1 MSEDTICGLILA
13 IFFGGMVLSVHI
25 FGIIICI
32 ASHIFTK
39 KHKKCYEL
47 IDNHNKEMV
56 KCNHYW
62 ADNIIPLEKQIDKL
76 EMQKKYATLDKIKTI
91 EQEQEKLKERLGY
104 HRELLEA
111 MAKTTREKCE
121 QLKKEIYDYMKNYKF
136 FKKYVEE
143 MNFIYKEEL

>member
-1 MSEDTICGLILA
+1 MSEDKICGLILA
-13 IFFGGMVLSVHI
+13 IVIGGFILSVHI
-25 FGIIICI
+25 YGIIICI

-47 IDNHNKEMV
+47 IDNYNKEMV

-62 ADNIIPLEKQIDKL
+62 ADNIIPLEKQIDEL
-76 EMQKKYATLDKIKTI
+76 ERQKKYATLNKIEII
-91 EQEQEKLKERLGY
+91 EQEEEKLKQHLDY
-104 HRELLEA
+104 HREILEA

-121 QLKKEIYDYMKNYKF
+121 QLKKEINDYMKNYKF

-143 MNFIYKEEL
+143 MNLISKEL

>member
-1 MSEDTICGLILA
+1 MSEEEICALILA
-13 IFFGGMVLSVHI
+13 IFFGLITLGGIV
-25 FGIIICI
+25 FGVVNCI
-32 ASHIFTK
+32 ASHIFAK

-91 EQEQEKLKERLGY
+91 EQEQKES
-104 HRELLEA
+104 
-111 MAKTTREKCE
+111 
-121 QLKKEIYDYMKNYKF
+121 N
-136 FKKYVEE
+136 
-143 MNFIYKEEL
+143 